1 MNMDS
6 KIIYLDNSAT
16 TPLCDSARRAVNE
29 AMDCFGNPSSLHN
42 AGYEAHK
49 MLDAARKRVA
59 MAMGLRSYKSEQ
71 IIFTSCGSEASSLA
85 IFGSVFAKARKVGN
99 RILTTD
105 CEHPAVEMAMRRL
118 EAHGFEVVR
127 IPTKGGVL
135 DLDAL
140 KNALDKPVQL
150 ASFMMVNNETGSR
163 FDVEGAFALVK
174 EKYPDAITHSD
185 AVQGLL
191 KESFNI
197 STLGAD
203 MVSVSGHKI
212 HGPKGVGALYV
223 SPDVI
228 KKRALVPFLVGG
240 GQESGLR
247 SGTENMMGICAFGAA
262 AEEGASTLVADL
274 EKMRSLRDYA
284 ADRLAAIGLKIN
296 TPVGAHAP
304 HILSV
309 TLPNIKSET
318 MLHFL
323 SSSGICVS
331 SGSAC
336 SSHSKTQS
344 SSLLAFG
351 LTPSEADCTI
361 RVSFSRYNER
371 ADVDA
376 LVSALE
382 RGLMVLVRIKR

>member
-1 MNMDS
+1 MNENRV
-6 KIIYLDNSAT
+6 YLDNSAT
-16 TPLCDSARRAVNE
+16 TPLCEGARHAMTE
-29 AMDCFGNPSSLHN
+29 AMECFGNPSSLHS

-49 MLDAARKRVA
+49 LLDGARKSVA
-59 MAMGLRSYKSEQ
+59 ASMGLRSYKNEQ
-71 IIFTSCGSEASSLA
+71 IVFTSCGSEASSLA
-85 IFGSVFAKARKVGN
+85 IFGSVFAKERKVGN

-127 IPTKGGVL
+127 IPTRGGAL

-140 KNALDKPVQL
+140 ENALDKPIQL
-150 ASFMMVNNETGSR
+150 ASFMMVNNETGAR
-163 FDVEGAFALVK
+163 FEVEKAFALVK
-174 EKYPDAITHSD
+174 EKYPDATTHCD
-185 AVQGLL
+185 AVQGFL

-197 STLGAD
+197 SQLGAD
-203 MVSVSGHKI
+203 MVSVSAHKI

-228 KKRALVPFLVGG
+228 KKRNLVPFLVGG

-247 SGTENMMGICAFGAA
+247 SGTENMIGVCGFGAA
-262 AEEGASTLVADL
+262 AEEGIATLASDL
-274 EKMRSLRDYA
+274 EHMRTLRDA
-284 ADRLAAIGLKIN
+284 AAQKLSDMGLKIN
-296 TPVGAHAP
+296 LPQGKRAP

-323 SSSGICVS
+323 SSVGVCVS

-351 LTPSEADCTI
+351 LTPAEADSTI
-361 RVSFSRYNER
+361 RISFSRFNTAE
-371 ADVDA
+371 DVDT
-376 LVSALE
+376 LVAAVE
-382 RGLMVLVRIKR
+382 RGLMMLVRIKR

>member
-1 MNMDS
+1 MNT
-6 KIIYLDNSAT
+6 KTIYLDNSAT
-16 TPLCDSARRAVNE
+16 TPLCDSARRAVGE
-29 AMDCFGNPSSLHN
+29 AMECFGNPSSLHGV
-42 AGYEAHK
+42 GYEAHK
-49 MLDAARKRVA
+49 MLDAARKSVA
-59 MAMGLRSYKSEQ
+59 AAMGLRAYKNEQ

-85 IFGSVFAKARKVGN
+85 IFGSVFAKERKVGN

-140 KNALDKPVQL
+140 VSALDKPIQL
-150 ASFMMVNNETGSR
+150 ASFMMVNNETGAR
-163 FDVEGAFALVK
+163 FEIERAFAMVK

-185 AVQGLL
+185 AVQGFL

-197 STLGAD
+197 TSLGAD
-203 MVSVSGHKI
+203 MVSVSAYKI

-223 SPDVI
+223 SPDII

-247 SGTENMMGICAFGAA
+247 SGTENMIGICAFGAA
-262 AEEGASTLVADL
+262 AEEGISTRIADL
-274 EKMRSLRDYA
+274 EKMRTLRDYA
-284 ADRLAAIGLKIN
+284 ADRLSALGLKIN
-296 TPVGAHAP
+296 LPRGARAP

-351 LTPSEADCTI
+351 LTPAEADSTVRI
-361 RVSFSRYNER
+361 SFSRYNEKE
-371 ADVDA
+371 DVDA
-376 LVSALE
+376 LVATLE
-382 RGLMVLVRIKR
+382 RGLMMLVRIKR